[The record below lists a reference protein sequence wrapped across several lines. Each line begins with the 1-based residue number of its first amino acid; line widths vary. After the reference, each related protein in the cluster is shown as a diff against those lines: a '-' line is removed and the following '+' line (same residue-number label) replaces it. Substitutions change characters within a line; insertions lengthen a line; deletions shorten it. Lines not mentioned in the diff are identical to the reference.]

1 MKPSGIV
8 SVDNIWDHVAADGFI
23 AVSLEGYK
31 NVPVIGKVLAKQK
44 DAVRIH
50 YWRGSW
56 NKKWQPWFHA
66 NGEPWTDLL
75 PKECI
80 QGVSKKSRQ
89 FRNGSQPREAAS
101 SMKFFVNIDCLGTC
115 DVE

>member
-1 MKPSGIV
+1 MRTKREGDDDVVSSHKPLRACLITA
-8 SVDNIWDHVAADGFI
+8 ILHV
-23 AVSLEGYK
+23 
-31 NVPVIGKVLAKQK
+31 
-44 DAVRIH
+44 
-50 YWRGSW
+50 
-56 NKKWQPWFHA
+56 
-66 NGEPWTDLL
+66 
-75 PKECI
+75 I

>member
-1 MKPSGIV
+1 MISKEINCAEQTYTNISPSAVELYACNKP
-8 SVDNIWDHVAADGFI
+8 N
-23 AVSLEGYK
+23 
-31 NVPVIGKVLAKQK
+31 
-44 DAVRIH
+44 
-50 YWRGSW
+50 
-56 NKKWQPWFHA
+56 
-66 NGEPWTDLL
+66 
-75 PKECI
+75 I

>member
-1 MKPSGIV
+1 M
-8 SVDNIWDHVAADGFI
+8 W
-23 AVSLEGYK
+23 
-31 NVPVIGKVLAKQK
+31 GKGNFSDDCATK
-44 DAVRIH
+44 A
-50 YWRGSW
+50 
-56 NKKWQPWFHA
+56 P
-66 NGEPWTDLL
+66 
-75 PKECI
+75 I

>member
-1 MKPSGIV
+1 MKKSHQV
-8 SVDNIWDHVAADGFI
+8 
-23 AVSLEGYK
+23 E
-31 NVPVIGKVLAKQK
+31 KQ
-44 DAVRIH
+44 
-50 YWRGSW
+50 
-56 NKKWQPWFHA
+56 
-66 NGEPWTDLL
+66 L
-75 PKECI
+75 I

>member
-1 MKPSGIV
+1 MGFGHYRPSFCVEKWFSALIV
-8 SVDNIWDHVAADGFI
+8 AWRTHEFDFLRGKGLKYLKIHEKRVRAC
-23 AVSLEGYK
+23 AV
-31 NVPVIGKVLAKQK
+31 
-44 DAVRIH
+44 H
-50 YWRGSW
+50 
-56 NKKWQPWFHA
+56 FF
-66 NGEPWTDLL
+66 DLI
-75 PKECI
+75 EII

>member
-1 MKPSGIV
+1 MAIVGNAGASEKAVILAGNKGKASNMPEDATTRLLHLKRASKLVIWKSGLI
-8 SVDNIWDHVAADGFI
+8 
-23 AVSLEGYK
+23 Y
-31 NVPVIGKVLAKQK
+31 
-44 DAVRIH
+44 
-50 YWRGSW
+50 
-56 NKKWQPWFHA
+56 
-66 NGEPWTDLL
+66 
-75 PKECI
+75 I

>member
-1 MKPSGIV
+1 MFYLGIY
-8 SVDNIWDHVAADGFI
+8 
-23 AVSLEGYK
+23 SL
-31 NVPVIGKVLAKQK
+31 L
-44 DAVRIH
+44 
-50 YWRGSW
+50 
-56 NKKWQPWFHA
+56 
-66 NGEPWTDLL
+66 
-75 PKECI
+75 

>member
-1 MKPSGIV
+1 MILLVYDFIFNNIICVPQGQGLNEKQFSGYI
-8 SVDNIWDHVAADGFI
+8 
-23 AVSLEGYK
+23 L
-31 NVPVIGKVLAKQK
+31 PVEI
-44 DAVRIH
+44 
-50 YWRGSW
+50 
-56 NKKWQPWFHA
+56 
-66 NGEPWTDLL
+66 LL
-75 PKECI
+75 L

>member
-1 MKPSGIV
+1 MFSIFV
-8 SVDNIWDHVAADGFI
+8 FILISVLNNCI
-23 AVSLEGYK
+23 Y
-31 NVPVIGKVLAKQK
+31 
-44 DAVRIH
+44 
-50 YWRGSW
+50 
-56 NKKWQPWFHA
+56 
-66 NGEPWTDLL
+66 
-75 PKECI
+75 I

>member
-1 MKPSGIV
+1 MGLIFSQ
-8 SVDNIWDHVAADGFI
+8 SC
-23 AVSLEGYK
+23 
-31 NVPVIGKVLAKQK
+31 
-44 DAVRIH
+44 
-50 YWRGSW
+50 
-56 NKKWQPWFHA
+56 
-66 NGEPWTDLL
+66 DLL
-75 PKECI
+75 FETSL